1 MIHDISYPCFE
12 GRFLFNVNFGS
23 LRRGLGVVL
32 GGEGKGIIMEETELY
47 LLGSALVFQTSKSVR
62 AACIQ
67 VQVPVPLLVF
77 LLTVTYLGRKRTEGR
92 SGQFS

>member
-1 MIHDISYPCFE
+1 MIHDITYPCFE
-12 GRFLFNVNFGS
+12 ERFLFNWNFVS

-67 VQVPVPLLVF
+67 VPVPLLVF
-77 LLTVTYLGRKRTEGR
+77 LLTVTYLGRKRTEGQN
-92 SGQFS
+92 GQFL